1 MTTVPRRVLRSQSG
15 IVLVMVLF
23 FVLLL
28 ASAMASFL
36 RRVAVDSS
44 IATNRDRAQQ
54 AEALARGGVRLAE
67 AILLEDLRSKGAQGG
82 PDSRH
87 DLWARASE
95 VDLVEDPDVDLRVQ
109 IEDAGARI
117 NLNGFL
123 AKGAVDEKGRLYL
136 QQLLTGVIAIMPGR
150 PEELLYDPLEL
161 AANLVDWIDSD
172 EVTANGALEDEPYQR
187 RDPPYRAPNRPLLSV
202 EELRLVA
209 GFDGRLVDALKP
221 FVGVYPLAGG
231 GGVNLN
237 TAPEWVLIQLQ
248 RGSEVSGSRVL
259 EEKDVRRIADARE
272 NGSICAGDAD
282 ESGCT
287 SPSELLEGDTLE
299 PRVTERSRVFVVT
312 AVARVLDVERQIE
325 TVIDRTAEGWPKRL
339 TWSVR

>member
-1 MTTVPRRVLRSQSG
+1 MTAAPQHASRSQAG

-36 RRVAVDSS
+36 RRVAVDAG
-44 IATNRDRAQQ
+44 IAVNRDRAQQ

-67 AILLEDLRSKGAQGG
+67 AILLEDLRTKGAQAG

-87 DLWARASE
+87 DLWARAGE
-95 VDLVEDPDVDLRVQ
+95 LDLVEDPDIDLHLR

-123 AKGAVDEKGRLYL
+123 VKGAVDEKGRLFL
-136 QQLLTGVIAIMPGR
+136 QQLLTGVVAIMPGR

-161 AANLVDWIDSD
+161 SANLVDWIDSD
-172 EVTANGALEDEPYQR
+172 EVSANGAPEDEVYQR
-187 RDPPYRAPNRPLLSV
+187 REPPYRTPNRPLLSV
-202 EELRLVA
+202 DELRLVE
-209 GFDGRLVDALKP
+209 GFDGRLVDALRP

-231 GGVNLN
+231 GGINLN

-248 RGSEVSGSRVL
+248 RGSEVSGLRVL
-259 EEKDVRRIADARE
+259 EEKDVRRIANARE
-272 NGSICAGDAD
+272 DGTICGGTEPAQ
-282 ESGCT
+282 GCT
-287 SPSELLEGDTLE
+287 SLAELLEGDTLE
-299 PRVTERSRVFVVT
+299 PAATEVSKVFLVT
-312 AVARVLDVERQIE
+312 AVARVVDVERRIE
-325 TVIDRTAEGWPKRL
+325 TVIDRTAADGPKRL
-339 TWSVR
+339 SWRVQ